1 MLQRYAVRKQ
11 IALSRSAAKCQAGT
25 NSGSFYS
32 HQTLSR
38 NFEFVLLYLRSMIFD
53 LKQANALSAS
63 TLLGA
68 LGMEFTVLQEG
79 YVEATMP
86 VDQRTHQPYGL
97 LHGGASAAL
106 AETLGSYGSALLVH
120 AEGGI
125 AVGVELNINHIKSKR
140 SGHVIGCAKL
150 IHRGSNT
157 HVWNI
162 EIVDEERRLLALS
175 RLTVL
180 IKKSKSNG

>member
-1 MLQRYAVRKQ
+1 MAIMFLAGVIGPNKVVRKF
-11 IALSRSAAKCQAGT
+11 ARE
-25 NSGSFYS
+25 SFY
-32 HQTLSR
+32 Q
-38 NFEFVLLYLRSMIFD
+38 YLRPMIFD
-53 LKQANALSAS
+53 LDTANTFSEN

-68 LGMEFTVLQEG
+68 LGMQFTVLQEG

-86 VDQRTHQPYGL
+86 VDPRTHQPYGL

-106 AETLGSYGSALLVH
+106 AETIGSYGSALLVH
-120 AEGGI
+120 PIGGI

-140 SGHVIGCAKL
+140 SGTVTGCAKL

-162 EIVDEERRLLALS
+162 EIVDEERNVLAVS